1 MQLAT
6 VCELHVRF
14 NASLSNLLS
23 SFLHVCPWVSHT
35 VQQQLASC
43 YSNWPRFML
52 TPRVARWASLL
63 SLGVRFG
70 EATNPGPAWS
80 LSVRNVVSAHKH
92 SSELNDS
99 SCCKVWTETS
109 ATSSTQRQIRNLAK
123 QSKAYCSFSAPT
135 SFRVHNDLVQV
146 GRGEASG
153 VLCYTP
159 GQKQSTLQGS
169 WDPVVWASGRVCD
182 CIIALGTLQ
191 ILIMGVYG
199 FHS

>member
-1 MQLAT
+1 
-6 VCELHVRF
+6 
-14 NASLSNLLS
+14 
-23 SFLHVCPWVSHT
+23 
-35 VQQQLASC
+35 
-43 YSNWPRFML
+43 ML
-52 TPRVARWASLL
+52 PPRVARWASLL
-63 SLGVRFG
+63 DLGVCFG

-169 WDPVVWASGRVCD
+169 WDPVVWAAGRVSHNRAGYPPDTYHRRLWFSFVITECS
-182 CIIALGTLQ
+182 CSYRHLVRRPASLQ
-191 ILIMGVYG
+191 LSFAYYRLR
-199 FHS
+199 